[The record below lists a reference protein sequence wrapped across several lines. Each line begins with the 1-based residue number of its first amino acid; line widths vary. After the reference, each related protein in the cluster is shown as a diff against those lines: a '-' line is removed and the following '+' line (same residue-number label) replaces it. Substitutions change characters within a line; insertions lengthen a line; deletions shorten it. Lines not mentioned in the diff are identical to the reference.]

1 MFFDLIEKIASII
14 INLVYIISFYYLAVS
29 ILGLLLR
36 NRENR
41 KIENKNRFAIVIA
54 AHNEEKVISNS
65 LNSLKN
71 LNYDKEFYDIF
82 VIADNCTD
90 RTKEYSLAQGALVY
104 EKI

>member
-1 MFFDLIEKIASII
+1 MIEKIASII

-65 LNSLKN
+65 LNSLK
-71 LNYDKEFYDIF
+71 I
-82 VIADNCTD
+82 
-90 RTKEYSLAQGALVY
+90 
-104 EKI
+104 